1 MTTLLKTVCVS
12 AILGCTYGAFSQQQ
26 VFTTNSNFTVPE
38 GVKSV
43 YVECVGAGGAGGR
56 VTSSNFLD
64 KDAAGGGGGG
74 AYAAGFVSVVNGNS
88 YPVIVGT
95 GGKND
100 GSSVDGG
107 NSYFSDGTQILAEG
121 GKTRPGNDEEAGA
134 EGGKAAN
141 SIGQIKYNGGKGG
154 NGKESDADGGGGGG
168 AAGSTG
174 NGNDGAT
181 VTAGANKANYGG
193 AGGNGGDDG
202 ATGNNGASYGGGGGG
217 SSANGGSTRN
227 GGNGANGVVVISWSK
242 VNSFSPN
249 VACQNETI
257 TVKGINFSATDSVY
271 IGSQSVNFTIEND
284 STLKLTTNSSTT
296 NGKIKVFTKKGDS
309 ESLTALEITQSETV
323 VSLESTYLKTD
334 FIQDNSSTSYQWYNC
349 ITNAPLSG
357 ATGTTYTPAAN
368 GIYKVIITH
377 GNCQITSNCFTFS
390 SLSTDE
396 ITTNSFVV
404 YPNPSNGEITVEYA
418 NVSQLDKIRILDI
431 TGKQVFETNGIQ
443 TGETLNVSHLNDGN
457 YFIQFQ
463 SENRIFVQKF
473 NLKK

>member
-1 MTTLLKTVCVS
+1 MITLFKTLCAS
-12 AILGCTYGAFSQQQ
+12 AVLGCAYGSFAQQQ
-26 VFTTNSNFTVPE
+26 VFTSNSNFTVPE

-88 YPVIVGT
+88 YPVIVGA

-107 NSYFSDGTQILAEG
+107 NSYFNDGTQIFAEG
-121 GKTRPGNDEEAGA
+121 GKTRSGNDEEAGA

-141 SIGQIKYNGGKGG
+141 SVGQVKYNGGKGG

-174 NGNDGAT
+174 NGNDGST

-227 GGNGANGVVVISWSK
+227 GGNGANGVVVVNWSK
-242 VNSFSPN
+242 VNSFSPGT
-249 VACQNETI
+249 ACQNETV
-257 TVKGINFSATDSVY
+257 TVKGVNFSATDSVY
-271 IGSQSVNFTIEND
+271 IGSQPVSFTIEND
-284 STLKLTTNSSTT
+284 STLKLITNNSTAG
-296 NGKIKVFTKKGDS
+296 GKIKVFTKKGNS
-309 ESLTALEITQSETV
+309 ESLTNLEITQSQTI
-323 VSLESTYLKTD
+323 VSLENTYLKTD
-334 FIQDNSSTSYQWYNC
+334 FTHDNSSTSYQWYNC
-349 ITNAPLSG
+349 ITNTPLSG
-357 ATGTTYTPAAN
+357 ATGTTYTPTAN

-377 GNCQITSNCFTFS
+377 GNCQITSNCFTFN
-390 SLSTDE
+390 SLSTEE
-396 ITTNSFVV
+396 ISTYSFVV
-404 YPNPSNGEITVEYA
+404 YPNPSNGEIAVEYPHL
-418 NVSQLDKIRILDI
+418 SHPDKISILDL
-431 TGKQVFETNGIQ
+431 TGKAVFEITNFQ
-443 TGETLNVSHLNDGN
+443 TGEILNVSHLNDGN
-457 YFIQFQ
+457 YFIRFQ
-463 SENRIFVQKF
+463 SENRLFVQKLI
-473 NLKK
+473 LKK